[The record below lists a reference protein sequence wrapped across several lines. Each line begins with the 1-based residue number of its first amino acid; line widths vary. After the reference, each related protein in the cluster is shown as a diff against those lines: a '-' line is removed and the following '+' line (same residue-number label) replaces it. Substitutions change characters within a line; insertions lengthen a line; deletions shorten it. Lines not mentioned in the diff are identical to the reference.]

1 MHICRIESYLSLVLY
16 KHRTHNQHIDLTEG
30 ECHAYTKKIPYGLK
44 ELIGSF
50 TCTTYMNAPKKR
62 VNRKSYQKSLSK
74 NKIHTDE
81 CLLQI
86 WK

>member
-30 ECHAYTKKIPYGLK
+30 ECHAYAKKKIPYGLK

-50 TCTTYMNAPKKR
+50 TYIHHLYECN
-62 VNRKSYQKSLSK
+62 QKES
-74 NKIHTDE
+74 
-81 CLLQI
+81 Q
-86 WK
+86 